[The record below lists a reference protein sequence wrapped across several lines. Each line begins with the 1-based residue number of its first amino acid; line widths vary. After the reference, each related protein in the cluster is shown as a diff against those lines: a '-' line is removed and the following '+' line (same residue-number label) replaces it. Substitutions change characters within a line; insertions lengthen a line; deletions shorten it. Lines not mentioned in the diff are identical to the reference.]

1 MTEREPSIY
10 CDYADIRSR
19 MLGDDKPAPKA
30 KPVEPVVLRSGML
43 PIPGGGFIY
52 DPQPKPNS
60 IAAAMAAHI
69 KQRENDERAQAT
81 ADRNAQRAWLGGN
94 WNCDDPTK
102 QTALFHKYAR
112 N

>member
-43 PIPGGGFIY
+43 PIPGGGYIY
-52 DPQPKPNS
+52 DPPIPIYGGKSYDDCARQTFLNQ
-60 IAAAMAAHI
+60 AAA
-69 KQRENDERAQAT
+69 
-81 ADRNAQRAWLGGN
+81 DRKAQRAWLEGN